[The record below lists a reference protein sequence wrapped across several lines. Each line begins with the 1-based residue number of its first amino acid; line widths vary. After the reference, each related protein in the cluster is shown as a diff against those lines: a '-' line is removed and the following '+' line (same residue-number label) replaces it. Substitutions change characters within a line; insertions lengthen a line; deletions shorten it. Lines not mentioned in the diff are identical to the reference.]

1 VRRPRALCSLSLGVR
16 VWAERHG
23 ADCAPIQQEECER
36 GLSAAYLTELAVG
49 ASRGGTVD
57 FVPVTIASLQTL
69 DDYGVLSA
77 VNLSLPYSIRSTYE
91 GTTGVCAGALHTLEL
106 TMLHDGLGTL
116 TAVHAALVLTDVTSR
131 CGCHRQ
137 RAHPSR
143 SPLFP
148 LGSVGTGG
156 LLRAARKW
164 SQIAGAMTLVPKTIH
179 TPVHHSQ

>member
-1 VRRPRALCSLSLGVR
+1 L
-16 VWAERHG
+16 AERHG
-23 ADCAPIQQEECER
+23 AELPIRQEECER

-57 FVPVTIASLQTL
+57 FVPVTIASLRTL

-77 VNLSLPYSIRSTYE
+77 VNLSLPHSIRSAYD

-131 CGCHRQ
+131 CAAIAN
-137 RAHPSR
+137 AHPVPVASV
-143 SPLFP
+143 P
-148 LGSVGTGG
+148 LGSVGGGG

-164 SQIAGAMTLVPKTIH
+164 GQIAGAINRA
-179 TPVHHSQ
+179 